1 MKVITTGNQ
10 RVNCEQCGSTLEY
23 EWRDIT
29 EYNGST
35 CVFCPVCGRAIA
47 VSDRINPNPY
57 ADLHSVTLKS
67 TIPYEEY
74 SISAPY
80 DLFERN
86 GVYASVTN
94 AISDCATATTLGC
107 SKNEADSSEVCT
119 LTATI

>member
-1 MKVITTGNQ
+1 MKVITTGSQ

-35 CVFCPVCGRAIA
+35 CVFCPVCGRAIT
-47 VSDRINPNPY
+47 VPDRIAPNPY
-57 ADLHSVTLKS
+57 ADLHSLTVKQTV
-67 TIPYEEY
+67 PYNDY

-80 DLFERN
+80 DVFERN
-86 GVYASVTN
+86 GVYASAIN
-94 AISDCATATTLGC
+94 AINDCTTITALDC
-107 SKNEADSSEVCT
+107 SKHKADSSEVCA